1 MPNLFKSV
9 KIPLNK
15 TIRLAK
21 PNNTACGCSFMKA
34 KSITLAG
41 SKNSPF
47 MANVQNSDEVAF
59 DLYLKNR
66 ELKQINSFLREISL
80 WDRQIRLSWL
90 ADNQDVLDQLVD
102 SFMED
107 SSLVFHGIKLQGE
120 ALQLSVELVTSLR
133 EAMTVIRSL
142 VKTTKNAEMAKA
154 K

>member
-1 MPNLFKSV
+1 
-9 KIPLNK
+9 
-15 TIRLAK
+15 
-21 PNNTACGCSFMKA
+21 MKA

-41 SKNSPF
+41 LKKSPF
-47 MANVQNSDEVAF
+47 TANIQNNDEVAF

-66 ELKQINSFLREISL
+66 ELKQINSFLRKISL
-80 WDRQIRLSWL
+80 WDRQIRLRWL

-107 SSLVFHGIKLQGE
+107 SNLVFHGIKLQGE

-142 VKTTKNAEMAKA
+142 VKVAKNVEITK
-154 K
+154 